1 MKKTLRLSLLL
12 LMLSSTASFSID
24 IPRQVYGLRNLT
36 TQSQLTTLSGNE
48 ENFLMK
54 VSFHFQ
60 DSVPGYMFQPRWRL
74 LMVAQDLIRLDSVT
88 MEFYFI
94 QKLLVQEKRISKA
107 RSDQNKFYLLRIKE
121 KDVQI
126 TSLNQDLL
134 LADRRSIYWESIAR
148 TYKRQRNG
156 VVIVSGV
163 VIVGVGILTYAI
175 LKR

>member
-1 MKKTLRLSLLL
+1 
-12 LMLSSTASFSID
+12 
-24 IPRQVYGLRNLT
+24 
-36 TQSQLTTLSGNE
+36 
-48 ENFLMK
+48 
-54 VSFHFQ
+54 
-60 DSVPGYMFQPRWRL
+60 MFQPRWRL